1 MNKRKLNE
9 NQKEGGIGK
18 RAASEYKPY
27 ITTSEFNSNGTT
39 SVVKDWKTG
48 RGVHC
53 LSQGEAILFYILRW
67 DDNNVDIREQFPLDY
82 DETVKI
88 ASQMGFLQPKAVMT
102 TDMLVT
108 LADGN
113 LIAYSVKADR
123 NLNKRQLQLLC
134 VEKQY
139 WLNRNVE
146 CRIVFKTDMNST
158 LASNI
163 RLVTEFYDPALVF
176 DVVSAIKHKIAIK
189 EIRLDMSSKPL
200 DNSILKKLLEVN
212 NE

>member
-1 MNKRKLNE
+1 MNERKFNK
-9 NQKEGGIGK
+9 NQKERKIGK
-18 RAASEYKPY
+18 EVGAEYKPY
-27 ITTSEFNSNGTT
+27 ITTSEFNSYGTT

-53 LSQGEAILFYILRW
+53 LSQGEAIWFYILRW

-88 ASQMGFLQPKAVMT
+88 ANEMGFLQPKTVMT

-108 LADGN
+108 LTDGS

-134 VEKQY
+134 IEKQY
-139 WLNRNVE
+139 WLNRNIE
-146 CRIVFKTDMNST
+146 YKIVFKTDMNST

-163 RLVTEFYDPALVF
+163 RLVTEFYDPTLVF

-189 EIRLDMSSKPL
+189 EIGLDMSSKPL
-200 DNSILKKLLEVN
+200 DNSVLKKLLEVN